1 LQAEEEMLKM
11 KSKDVA
17 PEELDSAKNFETNRC
32 DHGKNSTN
40 DEQTLLKLLKE
51 GNEEGLKRIMQEY
64 HGRLFSVANK
74 ICRNP
79 ADTDE
84 VLQDVYWIA
93 FRKIDRFQGRSAL
106 ATWLYRITVNAS
118 LMKLRSQKKN
128 RNTVSRENLT
138 TLPGEEES
146 ELRLTEKERSPVE
159 SLMSKELYETI
170 WGSVEKLSEIN
181 QDVFFLCDIQGFS
194 IQETSLLLKT
204 TPAAIK
210 SRSHRSRIFIK
221 KDVGHYLHEN

>member
-1 LQAEEEMLKM
+1 MLKM
-11 KSKDVA
+11 KNKDVP
-17 PEELDSAKNFETNRC
+17 PEDLDSGKNFGTNGC

-40 DEQTLLKLLKE
+40 DERTVLKLLKE
-51 GNEEGLKRIMQEY
+51 GDEEGLKRIMQKH
-64 HGRLFSVANK
+64 HGRLFTVANK
-74 ICRNP
+74 ICKNP

-93 FRKIDRFQGRSAL
+93 FSKIDRFQERSTL
-106 ATWLYRITVNAS
+106 ATWLYRITVNTS

-128 RNTVSRENLT
+128 RNTVSMENLT

-146 ELRLTEKERSPVE
+146 ELRLTEEAKSPAKH
-159 SLMSKELYETI
+159 LMSKELYETI
-170 WGSVEKLSEIN
+170 CESVEKLPAIN
-181 QDVFFLCDIQGFS
+181 QDVFFLRDIQGFS

-210 SRSHRSRIFIK
+210 SRSHRSRTYIK
-221 KDVGHYLHEN
+221 KHVGHYLREN